1 MEAVHFGMSSYH
13 LILRLTGL
21 AALLLSWGTS
31 SAQPIIGT
39 GDLPQG
45 GETYIRANAVPAV
58 FSDIVEDGGVDLT
71 WDFSDLIATGDL
83 ENEYFPMSAA
93 NITTQFVFSSADHFT
108 AFELPEIGLDNPLPI
123 SGATTYLQFGSSAY
137 KVIGLGITTD
147 IFDLPV
153 RSNGETVVTLSD
165 VATIRRTFKDRTN
178 YARVNGRDT
187 ISLNVIKRA
196 NATTFGLGSGVW
208 TTNVSKA
215 HQVAKA
221 LRAGSVWVNCY
232 QAMDPAVPFGGYKMS
247 GYGRESGKQHVEEY
261 LNVKAVWIKTG

>member
-13 LILRLTGL
+13 LIRRLTGL

-153 RSNGETVVTLSD
+153 IYEDDEELLPLPFVYGASLEGSSAFEVDLPDLLHYSTVQTSDIAVDVRKTAGDCSACSITRNRSAFD
-165 VATIRRTFKDRTN
+165 FATRWTSTSPVPATEWTSNTSGIFRSGPATSSIRPWLISRF
-178 YARVNGRDT
+178 VNPDT
-187 ISLNVIKRA
+187 
-196 NATTFGLGSGVW
+196 G
-208 TTNVSKA
+208 
-215 HQVAKA
+215 
-221 LRAGSVWVNCY
+221 
-232 QAMDPAVPFGGYKMS
+232 
-247 GYGRESGKQHVEEY
+247 
-261 LNVKAVWIKTG
+261 